1 VDGKPATL
9 VTATAQDSLEGSLGC
24 PAHAIS
30 AEACFGLQPDLT
42 LRIAVVPVGDR
53 TLLVWLRH
61 SGPAT
66 TEGAT
71 QEFSAFEEMVHT
83 IKFRDQ
89 DPPATP
95 APATASPI
103 DGKWTTRITEEELT
117 TSPLLDGVGEINDEN
132 FGNFTFTFKKGKF
145 RYQQITPPHA
155 TITGTFVVHD
165 DVVQLDLA
173 NGEQFVMRY
182 VVKGDV
188 LTFERDESLG
198 GGPTPLVI
206 KPWHRK
212 ADPGQ

>member
-1 VDGKPATL
+1 
-9 VTATAQDSLEGSLGC
+9 
-24 PAHAIS
+24 
-30 AEACFGLQPDLT
+30 
-42 LRIAVVPVGDR
+42 
-53 TLLVWLRH
+53 
-61 SGPAT
+61 
-66 TEGAT
+66 
-71 QEFSAFEEMVHT
+71 
-83 IKFRDQ
+83 
-89 DPPATP
+89 
-95 APATASPI
+95 
-103 DGKWTTRITEEELT
+103 
-117 TSPLLDGVGEINDEN
+117 VGEINDEN
-132 FGNFTFTFKKGKF
+132 IGNFTFTFKKGTF
-145 RYQQITPPHA
+145 RYQHTTPPHA